1 MESTGWAVI
10 HCLAP
15 EPAAETLDRLGYNV
29 YLPRYRRRLI
39 GVRIDDRGRR
49 IRTRGL
55 GSIVDRVLFPTY
67 LLILW
72 RPGLRERPIHLAGG
86 HLLRYLPDA
95 DGQARPKLLSVELVD
110 EIRRRVADGEFDQI
124 GPKPARRWVNI
135 AAPELREL
143 MAAE

>member
-15 EPAAETLDRLGYNV
+15 EPAAETLDRLGYTT

-39 GVRIDDRGRR
+39 GVRIDARGRR

-55 GSIVDRVLFPTY
+55 GSIVDRVLFPSY

-86 HLLRYLPDA
+86 PGIGQPLGG
-95 DGQARPKLLSVELVD
+95 DG
-110 EIRRRVADGEFDQI
+110 DG
-124 GPKPARRWVNI
+124 GRSLKHT
-135 AAPELREL
+135 AA
-143 MAAE
+143 